1 MQHPLH
7 TKILSLAT
15 PLAQALNLEIWG
27 LEMTGSSH
35 LLLRLYVERS
45 GKSDVPSESAP
56 GESAHGESVSAES
69 GDASASDSLTD
80 TDILVGDQRV
90 NIDECAQLSRDLG
103 FLLETEDLIPT
114 AYTLEVSSPGLER
127 IFFAGEQMSPYVG
140 QRLSLNFI
148 KVRPEYP
155 GRKSFVGTIK
165 SLAQEQDKDSFN
177 FLPDDGP
184 EPGTSPILLVVPW
197 SEVKKAHLVYDF
209 EAGKGKKRSQKD

>member
-45 GKSDVPSESAP
+45 SKSDAP
-56 GESAHGESVSAES
+56 DRSVHGESVPGES
-69 GDASASDSLTD
+69 VDASASDALTD

-127 IFFAGEQMSPYVG
+127 IFFAAEQMSPYVG

-165 SLAQEQDKDSFN
+165 PLAQEQDKDSFN

-197 SEVKKAHLVYDF
+197 SEVKKAHLIYDF